1 MYAKKNITKTNKRV
15 GITYR
20 FMTQQTNDIMNV
32 SIPLTKLEL
41 RTLARHYHDV
51 LRLRNKTKLF
61 ISKWHRTFSQS
72 FPVFL

>member
-1 MYAKKNITKTNKRV
+1 MYAKKNISKTNKRV

-20 FMTQQTNDIMNV
+20 FMTQQTNNIMNV

-51 LRLRNKTKLF
+51 FNETKLF